1 MLPVRL
7 VIVRTIIIK
16 VPFIVLFLLF
26 TLPSLAVV
34 FYSATC
40 ISATDDIMQVAVV
53 SVTSSAVLLLWSD
66 ATGRIPMKTLLLVI
80 IMTPVSILLV
90 TD

>member
-26 TLPSLAVV
+26 TLPSLVAV

-90 TD
+90 TY